1 MYGKIQIRGIVEL
14 KTGMHIGGSEAFA
27 AIGAVDSP
35 VIRDIQ
41 TGKPMLPGSSVKG
54 KIRTLLA
61 KELNEKIT
69 QPDCDH
75 ERILRVFG
83 SSKKG
88 DIRPSRILVSDM
100 FLANGE
106 ELKSM
111 GIQTYTEVK
120 FENSISRTTGVANPR
135 QIERTVRGSKFDLD
149 IIYEVTNKETEN
161 EIIEDFELIAEGLK
175 LLEYDYLGGSGSR
188 GYGKVSFNNLNA
200 KAVVGNINTEL
211 VNKCESVLQEV
222 FNKGE

>member
-41 TGKPMLPGSSVKG
+41 TGKPMLPG
-54 KIRTLLA
+54 
-61 KELNEKIT
+61 NEKIT

-149 IIYEVTNKETEN
+149 IIYEVTNEETKD